1 MSVRTTPRLAPW
13 RHSQLTF
20 LRHEFPA
27 KTGCAGATRAR
38 GAGERFGMRFL
49 KSDGSLIG
57 VLVVLAITQL
67 IGWGTIGL
75 PPIVG
80 RDLAADLGMSLPM
93 VFAGTSTLYV
103 TMGLCAPWLAKA
115 FARHGARKVM
125 MAGTVVA
132 VPGYIV
138 LSLAH
143 EPMLY
148 FTAWVILGM
157 GGSATLSTGAYILLN
172 EVAGPKA
179 KSAIGALMLVTG
191 LSGSIFWP
199 TTSFLSG
206 HFGWRGTCLV
216 YAAMLLLVS
225 LPLYAFATPRRSGVK
240 GPASAP
246 ARQADA
252 PSIPR
257 STFGLVVAAITLNAF
272 VTFGLSAVFVELLRV
287 EGLAPAQ
294 AIAFGSMLGV
304 IQVSARGLD
313 FLGGGRWDGITTGLV
328 AGTALP
334 AAMLLMMLS
343 EGATWAVAA
352 FILLYGAGS
361 GAMAVARATIPL
373 VFYDQAEFAKAASM
387 IALPLNL
394 ASALSPP
401 LLAGLLTQFGGRGAL
416 GLTFVCSCAAVL
428 ILAVLGRRRPR
439 VAVAA

>member
-1 MSVRTTPRLAPW
+1 
-13 RHSQLTF
+13 
-20 LRHEFPA
+20 
-27 KTGCAGATRAR
+27 
-38 GAGERFGMRFL
+38 MRFL
-49 KSDGSLIG
+49 KSDGRLIG
-57 VLVVLAITQL
+57 VLLVLAITQL

-115 FARHGARKVM
+115 FARHGARTVM
-125 MAGTVVA
+125 MVGTVVA
-132 VPGYIV
+132 VPGYVV
-138 LSLAH
+138 LYFAR

-148 FTAWVILGM
+148 FVAWVILGM
-157 GGSATLSTGAYILLN
+157 GGSATLSTGAYIMLN
-172 EVAGPKA
+172 EVAGRQA
-179 KSAIGALMLVTG
+179 KNAIGALMLVTG
-191 LSGSIFWP
+191 LSSSIFWP

-216 YAAMLLLVS
+216 YAAMLILVS
-225 LPLYAFATPRRSGVK
+225 LPLYVFGAPRRNSVK
-240 GPASAP
+240 DEGGSAAKPSDAP
-246 ARQADA
+246 A
-252 PSIPR
+252 IPR
-257 STFGLVVAAITLNAF
+257 GTFNLVVIAITLNAF
-272 VTFGLSAVFVELLRV
+272 VNFGLGAVLIELLRA

-334 AAMLLMMLS
+334 VAMLLLMLS
-343 EGATWAVAA
+343 EGATWAVAV

-373 VFYDQAEFAKAASM
+373 VFYDQAEFAKAMSM

-394 ASALSPP
+394 ASAISPP
-401 LLAGLLTQFGGRGAL
+401 LLAALLTQFGGRAAL
-416 GLTFVCSCAAVL
+416 GLTLVFSCATVL
-428 ILAVLGRRRPR
+428 ILVLLGRRRPR
-439 VAVAA
+439 VASAAAA

>member
-1 MSVRTTPRLAPW
+1 
-13 RHSQLTF
+13 
-20 LRHEFPA
+20 
-27 KTGCAGATRAR
+27 
-38 GAGERFGMRFL
+38 MRFL
-49 KSDGSLIG
+49 KSDGRLIG
-57 VLVVLAITQL
+57 VLLVLAITQL

-125 MAGTVVA
+125 MVGTVVA
-132 VPGYIV
+132 VPGYV
-138 LSLAH
+138 V
-143 EPMLY
+143 LY
-148 FTAWVILGM
+148 FAREPLLYFVAWVILGM
-157 GGSATLSTGAYILLN
+157 GGSATLSTGAYIMLN
-172 EVAGPKA
+172 EVAGRQA
-179 KSAIGALMLVTG
+179 KNAIGALMLVTG
-191 LSGSIFWP
+191 LSSSIFWP

-216 YAAMLLLVS
+216 YAAMLILVS
-225 LPLYAFATPRRSGVK
+225 LPLYVFGAPRRNSVK
-240 GPASAP
+240 DEGGSAAKPSDAP
-246 ARQADA
+246 A
-252 PSIPR
+252 IPR
-257 STFGLVVAAITLNAF
+257 GTFNLVVIAITLNAF
-272 VTFGLSAVFVELLRV
+272 VNFGLGAVLIELLRA

-334 AAMLLMMLS
+334 VAMLLLMLS
-343 EGATWAVAA
+343 EGATWAVAV

-373 VFYDQAEFAKAASM
+373 VFYDQAEFAKAMSM

-394 ASALSPP
+394 ASAISPP
-401 LLAGLLTQFGGRGAL
+401 LLAALLTQFGGRAAL
-416 GLTFVCSCAAVL
+416 GLTLVFSCATVL
-428 ILAVLGRRRPR
+428 ILVLLGRRRPR
-439 VAVAA
+439 VASAAAA